1 MELFKNIRLKIGQV
15 IFAKK
20 MAKTKRKVFYSD
32 FSQIRNIGIVW
43 DASNTADF
51 SSLSK
56 FCQKMHEK
64 NIEVKILGYFPGKE
78 LPNQYTAI
86 RYLTCLRKN
95 ELSFFYIP
103 ETSEANSFINNRF
116 DVLIDINFNKI
127 FTLNYLTFLS
137 VAAFKVGLFESERN
151 DTPFDLMMEIK
162 RPVSADN
169 YLDQVLHY
177 LEMINSGTDTKD
189 KTDKTAIKVNN

>member
-1 MELFKNIRLKIGQV
+1 MELFKNIRLKIGRV

-103 ETSEANSFINNRF
+103 ESSEANSFINNRF

-127 FTLNYLTFLS
+127 FTLNYLTSLS

-151 DTPFDLMMEIK
+151 DTPFDLILEIK

-177 LEMINSGTDTKD
+177 LEMIKSGSDTKD
-189 KTDKTAIKVNN
+189 ITGKTAIKVNN

>member
-15 IFAKK
+15 TFAKK

-103 ETSEANSFINNRF
+103 ESSEANSFINNRF

-137 VAAFKVGLFESERN
+137 MAAFKVGLFESERN

-169 YLDQVLHY
+169 YL
-177 LEMINSGTDTKD
+177 EMINSGSDTKD
-189 KTDKTAIKVNN
+189 ITGKTAIKVNN

>member
-137 VAAFKVGLFESERN
+137 VAAFKIGLFESERN

>member
-1 MELFKNIRLKIGQV
+1 
-15 IFAKK
+15 

-137 VAAFKVGLFESERN
+137 MAAFKVGLFESERN

-189 KTDKTAIKVNN
+189 KTGKTAIKVNN

>member
-137 VAAFKVGLFESERN
+137 MAAFKVGLFESERN

>member
-103 ETSEANSFINNRF
+103 ESSEANSFINNRF

-137 VAAFKVGLFESERN
+137 MAAFKVGLFESERN

-189 KTDKTAIKVNN
+189 KTGKTAIKVNN